1 MVWRRLAGLL
11 AAMASDGSTERCFA
25 RGQGRSRRSDR
36 GQSELVGTVLILG
49 LSMTV
54 IGTSVMFGGV
64 ALDGL
69 VSTAEANNVENGMS
83 HLSSKISLVAL
94 GDADSQRFSLGLMQ
108 EGSVS
113 VQPDAG
119 RITISNVTNDSRTEL
134 FDSDLGAIVY
144 SGGSREVAYQGGG
157 IWSKRDGTSS
167 LASPPEYYYRGT
179 TLTFPIIQVT
189 GEGTVGG
196 QPSGRITPDGVATN
210 AVPTVETPLENG
222 TIEVKIESEYYEGWH
237 EYLTQRSEGDTQIFH
252 SNKTVVS
259 TLTVPDEVT
268 FDNTALSVQE
278 SYDADGNTDIDGEIN
293 DNVVHR
299 SADSLIES
307 KIADAKADPDV
318 DSGCLNDTAGTCD
331 LSAGTYFVDGDLTQ
345 EENIDIETSSGNVTI
360 IVNGT
365 MDIGGNKVT
374 VTDSST
380 NGTEYY
386 IKGSFRANS
395 KNAYIGT
402 ANSGAEADRNIL
414 FIGDQF
420 LDESNGNAGTYEA
433 IIYAPDADVTSN
445 GNAEITGS
453 IVANSLDVGGN
464 IDITYDSS
472 VDGTTLL
479 IAGGND
485 LLTYLHVSHNTV
497 RVDLN

>member
-167 LASPPEYYYRGT
+167 LGSPPEYYYRGT

-222 TIEVKIESEYYEGWH
+222 TIEVKIQSEYYEGWH

-268 FDNTALSVQE
+268 FDNTALSVQD
-278 SYDADGNTDIDGEIN
+278 SYDADGNSKIDGEID
-293 DNVVHR
+293 DNTVHR

-307 KIADAKADPDV
+307 KIADAKDNNV
-318 DSGCLNDTAGTCD
+318 DRDCLNDDDPCDLTAGTH
-331 LSAGTYFVDGDLTQ
+331 FVDGDLTLSDNL
-345 EENIDIETSSGNVTI
+345 NIDTSSGNVTI

-365 MDIGGNKVT
+365 MDIQGNKVT

-380 NGTEYY
+380 NGTQYY
-386 IKGSFRANS
+386 IKGSFHAKSN
-395 KNAYIGT
+395 NAYIGT
-402 ANSGAEADRNIL
+402 ANDEAESNRNIL
-414 FIGDQF
+414 FIGDQLF
-420 LDESNGNAGTYEA
+420 DEGNAGTYEA
-433 IIYAPDADVTSN
+433 IFYAPDADITTS
-445 GNAEITGS
+445 GNADIIGS
-453 IVANSLDVGGN
+453 LVANSIGAKGS
-464 IDITYDSS
+464 IDIVYDAS

-479 IAGGND
+479 IAGGDD